1 MGISSFFKAPQ
12 TTFDSH
18 NPHVTSVLPDG
29 DVPNFDG
36 LSADEAALVA
46 LGYKQEF
53 KREFSLWT
61 TFCVSFA
68 VLGLLPSFASTL
80 YYGMG
85 YAGTGGMVW
94 GWLIA
99 WFFIQ
104 CVACSMAELCSSMP
118 TRYVSARLLRTVAV
132 DLWKCTDRGIV
143 VDSTMHPPCL
153 RLQDGVHWLHG
164 SLGGRTGSVKSP
176 ERRLSTM
183 ARQRWCLLPPP
194 SQIRIIHHSHII
206 RSFSPFS

>member
-1 MGISSFFKAPQ
+1 MSATG
-12 TTFDSH
+12 DSTPPKKFRDVDH
-18 NPHVTSVLPDG
+18 AQVTSVLPDG
-29 DVPNFDG
+29 DVPITDNVLASDD
-36 LSADEAALVA
+36 AVLVA

-99 WFFIQ
+99 MVFIQ
-104 CVACSMAELCSSMP
+104 CVAMAMAELCSAMP
-118 TRYVSARLLRTVAV
+118 TR
-132 DLWKCTDRGIV
+132 
-143 VDSTMHPPCL
+143 
-153 RLQDGVHWLHG
+153 
-164 SLGGRTGSVKSP
+164 
-176 ERRLSTM
+176 
-183 ARQRWCLLPPP
+183 
-194 SQIRIIHHSHII
+194 
-206 RSFSPFS
+206 